1 MDLGVRL
8 VIQGIEVSLEWIKI
22 LKVRTWRKPG
32 EKQKHEL
39 TLFAT
44 SSNSNC
50 KKKHQFY
57 Y

>member
-44 SSNSNC
+44 SSNSNR